1 MNIQVEKFESAVAPA
16 DGTEIIRLAE
26 SARDALSD
34 DIVARLA
41 ATAGDAMDLIDKV
54 NRSGVVNAL
63 PVLSG
68 MVASGDLERIAQIA
82 RLIGSAQDALSDDI
96 VSRVAATLGDSADLL
111 DRVNRS
117 GIANALPAIAR
128 MVENG
133 DLNRLTDLARLV
145 GSAQDALS
153 DDIVARLATLVG
165 DSLDLVEKA
174 NRCGVGRLLELLE
187 RQNLAHNLVAC
198 LDKAAADA
206 QAAGPS
212 RGGIGGLWD
221 IMKQPET
228 QDALRFFISF
238 GKHFRSCQLAGK
250 SD

>member
-1 MNIQVEKFESAVAPA
+1 MNIQAEKFETSLDRVGGA
-16 DGTEIIRLAE
+16 EIIRLAE

-34 DIVARLA
+34 DIIARLA
-41 ATAGDAMDLIDKV
+41 ATLGEAMDLVDKI
-54 NRSGVVNAL
+54 NRSGVANAL

-68 MVASGDLERIAQIA
+68 MVANGDLERIAQIA

-96 VSRVAATLGDSADLL
+96 V
-111 DRVNRS
+111 
-117 GIANALPAIAR
+117 
-128 MVENG
+128 
-133 DLNRLTDLARLV
+133 
-145 GSAQDALS
+145 
-153 DDIVARLATLVG
+153 ARLATLVG
-165 DSLDLVEKA
+165 DCLDLVEKA

-187 RQNLAHNLVAC
+187 QQNLAHHLVAC

-206 QAAGPS
+206 HAAGPS

-221 IMKQPET
+221 LMKQPET

-238 GKHFRSCQLAGK
+238 GKHFRNCQMAGK